1 MAIERTFAYDRWV
14 SYLDDLNPEQRAAAA
29 HGDGPLLIV
38 AGAGTGKTKTLAC
51 RVAHLIETGVA
62 PERILLL
69 TFTRRAAGE
78 MLRRAGRFSDG
89 AAAGRVWGGTF
100 HAVANRLLRSHAP
113 ALGLPPSFTVVDQ
126 TDAADLM
133 GLVRNDLDLAATGRR
148 FPKKETLTA
157 IYSRSVNE
165 ARPLDEV
172 LERYFPWCSD
182 DLEAMRTMFRAFTE
196 RKRAQYLLD
205 YDDLLLY
212 WRALVGA
219 PGLGESI
226 GDAFDHLL
234 VDEYQDTNALQAEI
248 LRGMRRN
255 NDNVTVVGDDAQAIY
270 SFRSATARNILDF
283 PDQFPGTTTVM
294 LEQNY
299 RSTQPIL
306 EVSNAVMAQARE
318 RFTKILWSGREDPLR
333 PVLMTC
339 LDESRQAE
347 LVCRAVLENRELGMR
362 LMDQAVLFRAAWH
375 SDMLELELARRN
387 IPFVKYGGIK
397 FLEAAHVKDVMSY
410 LRVLENPAD
419 ELAWFRMLQTIEG
432 IGPARA
438 RQLMS
443 SVGVGEGAD
452 RSPLDRLIEE
462 PPALKGSGAEAIV
475 ELAGTLGECRDE
487 GIGPGAEIDR
497 VRAFYDPLLSARY
510 DSAPARLRDLDQ
522 LAQIAA
528 TFKTRAQF
536 ITDLTLDPP
545 ASTEDLAGRPGLD
558 EDYLILSTIHSA
570 KGCEW
575 ASVHVIQAADGMIPS
590 DMALSDDDGLEEE
603 RRLFYVALTRAK
615 RDLRVYFPLRLYY
628 RRNGFGDGH
637 AYAQLTRFVSGP
649 AYELFEKETHTDVG
663 AGDENARTGASAPA
677 SVATFLDELW
687 GG

>member
-1 MAIERTFAYDRWV
+1 VIG
-14 SYLDDLNPEQRAAAA
+14 YLDDLNPEQRRAVT
-29 HGDGPLLIV
+29 HGSGPLLIV

-51 RVAHLIETGVA
+51 RVAHLIESGVP

-78 MLRRAGRFSDG
+78 MLRRAGRISDES
-89 AAAGRVWGGTF
+89 AAGRVWGGTF
-100 HAVANRLLRSHAP
+100 HAVANGLLRSHAP
-113 ALGLPPSFTVVDQ
+113 ALGLSPSFTVVDQ
-126 TDAADLM
+126 SDSADLM
-133 GLVRNDLDLAATGRR
+133 GLVRNDLDQVPSDRR
-148 FPKKETLTA
+148 FPKKETLAT
-157 IYSRSVNE
+157 IYSRAVNG
-165 ARPLDEV
+165 ARPLKEV
-172 LERYFPWCSD
+172 LESDFPWCSD
-182 DLEAMRTMFRAFTE
+182 DLEAVRAIFRSYGE
-196 RKRAQYLLD
+196 RKRSQHLVD

-212 WRALVGA
+212 WRALVA
-219 PGLGESI
+219 SPGVGDAI
-226 GDAFDHLL
+226 GDAFDHVL

-283 PDQFPGTTTVM
+283 PAQFSGATTVM

-306 EVSNAVMAQARE
+306 EASNAVMAQARE
-318 RFTKILWSGREDPLR
+318 RFTKILWSGHEDPHR
-333 PVLMTC
+333 PILLTC

-347 LVCRAVLENRELGMR
+347 LVCRAVLANRELGMR

-375 SDMLELELARRN
+375 SDLLELELARRN

-397 FLEAAHVKDVMSY
+397 FLEAAHVKDLMAF
-410 LRVLENPAD
+410 LRVLENPSD

-432 IGPARA
+432 IGPAGA
-438 RQLMS
+438 RKLMT
-443 SVGVGEGAD
+443 SVGVGGATD
-452 RSPLDRLIEE
+452 RSALDRFLDESPPVAGRAVE
-462 PPALKGSGAEAIV
+462 PVGKLQRALR
-475 ELAGTLGECRDE
+475 ECRDGE
-487 GIGPGAEIDR
+487 LSPGAEMDR
-497 VRAFYDPLLSARY
+497 LRSFYDPILAVRY

-528 TFKTRAQF
+528 TFPARGRF
-536 ITDLTLDPP
+536 ITELTLDPP
-545 ASTEDLAGRPGLD
+545 TSTEDLAGPPGMD

-575 ASVHVIQAADGMIPS
+575 ESVHVIQAADGMIPS
-590 DMALSDDDGLEEE
+590 DMALGDEEGLDEE

-615 RDLRVYFPLRLYY
+615 RDLRVYFPLRLYH

-649 AYELFEKETHTDVG
+649 AYELFDKETHTDAATENVG
-663 AGDENARTGASAPA
+663 ERADVGGAPA
-677 SVATFLDELW
+677 SVAAFLDDLW
-687 GG
+687 GD

>member
-1 MAIERTFAYDRWV
+1 VVAIERTFAYDGLV
-14 SYLDDLNPEQRAAAA
+14 SGYLDDLNPEQRAAAT
-29 HGDGPLLIV
+29 HGEGPLLVV

-51 RVAHLIETGVA
+51 RVAHLIETGVP

-78 MLRRAGRFSDG
+78 MLRRAGRLSDG

-100 HAVANRLLRSHAP
+100 HAVANRLLRTHAP
-113 ALGLPPSFTVVDQ
+113 VIGLAPSFTVVDQ

-133 GLVRNDLDLAATGRR
+133 GLVRNDLDLDITDRR
-148 FPKKETLTA
+148 FPKKETLAA

-165 ARPLDEV
+165 GRPLDEV
-172 LERYFPWCSD
+172 VERYFPWCAD
-182 DLEAMRTMFRAFTE
+182 DLEAMRSIFRAFTDQ
-196 RKRAQYLLD
+196 KRAQHLLD

-219 PGLGESI
+219 ERSI
-226 GDAFDHLL
+226 GDAFDHVL

-248 LRGMRRN
+248 LRGIRQA

-283 PDQFPGTTTVM
+283 PSQFPGTTTVM

-333 PVLMTC
+333 PILLTC

-375 SDMLELELARRN
+375 SDLLELELARRN

-397 FLEAAHVKDVMSY
+397 FLEAAHVKDVISF

-419 ELAWFRMLQTIEG
+419 ELAWFRMFQTIEG
-432 IGPARA
+432 IGPAKA
-438 RQLMS
+438 RRVMTSL
-443 SVGVGEGAD
+443 GIGGDAD

-462 PPALKGSGAEAIV
+462 PPATDALA
-475 ELAGTLGECRDE
+475 ELARTLRECRD
-487 GIGPGAEIDR
+487 GGLGPGAEIDR
-497 VRAFYDPLLSARY
+497 VRAFYDPLLSTRY

-528 TFKTRAQF
+528 TFTTRAQF

-545 ASTEDLAGRPGLD
+545 TSTEDLAGHPGMD

-575 ASVHVIQAADGMIPS
+575 ASVHVIQAADGMVPS
-590 DMALSDDDGLEEE
+590 DMALSDDEGLDEE

-615 RDLRVYFPLRLYY
+615 RDLRVYFPLRLYH

-649 AYELFEKETHTDVG
+649 VYELFDKETHTEVG
-663 AGDENARTGASAPA
+663 LGGEEARAGSSAPR
-677 SVATFLDELW
+677 SVAAFLDELW

>member
-1 MAIERTFAYDRWV
+1 M

-29 HGDGPLLIV
+29 HGEGPLLIV

-133 GLVRNDLDLAATGRR
+133 GLVRNDLDLAGTGRR

-226 GDAFDHLL
+226 GDAFDQVL

-333 PVLMTC
+333 PVLLTC

-375 SDMLELELARRN
+375 SDLLELELARRN

-475 ELAGTLGECRDE
+475 ELAVTLGECRDE

-649 AYELFEKETHTDVG
+649 AYE
-663 AGDENARTGASAPA
+663 
-677 SVATFLDELW
+677 
-687 GG
+687 